1 MEFIRHGLRAKKEK
15 WKSSTETAGTR
26 WDAAV
31 SWETAAIWS
40 LAKRRHDHFSRP
52 PKGSTYIDRWIFWS
66 QHDVYDITI
75 YDWYWLVVRPN
86 IYHHL
91 SSFINI
97 SGLWVVAIDPGRST
111 VWEPSYISF
120 LGDSA
125 KPRVPNLQLI
135 IGFQW
140 FPALGQSPW
149 IFSAFP
155 MFFFPSIFV
164 KTGPRQELS
173 STLAPTACR
182 LWPRCWGKAFRCHG
196 LPFRF

>member
-1 MEFIRHGLRAKKEK
+1 MSGTITNVKRDSGGDCWASYGTQARPRMESTSCATATRQRPRNAISWSSSKPVWLGSFSWLPWEHDLTISGYPKHALVGMEFIRHGLRAKKEK

-91 SSFINI
+91 STFQVCE
-97 SGLWVVAIDPGRST
+97 L
-111 VWEPSYISF
+111 
-120 LGDSA
+120 
-125 KPRVPNLQLI
+125 LQ
-135 IGFQW
+135 
-140 FPALGQSPW
+140 
-149 IFSAFP
+149 
-155 MFFFPSIFV
+155 
-164 KTGPRQELS
+164 
-173 STLAPTACR
+173 
-182 LWPRCWGKAFRCHG
+182 
-196 LPFRF
+196 